1 MFYVQ
6 FFKKD
11 FNDLDLIQII
21 EVRGHLI
28 TTRTPDYLH
37 VYILKLTVTAN

>member
-21 EVRGHLI
+21 EVHFI